1 MKGSQFF
8 PFRDCGDLDIFS
20 PELCFTGREM
30 EEGWQ
35 CPCWQT
41 EGGAC
46 APLTE
51 IRLRVFPW
59 DERGHT
65 EHAPARALFVEHALR
80 VALLDR
86 SSRTAFNTGM
96 GFEGLCQVTIS
107 LEIPRNPIKSDTRCL
122 LRLDTWSDRWSSSR
136 TSHVE
141 IIVPM
146 TWS

>member
-1 MKGSQFF
+1 
-8 PFRDCGDLDIFS
+8 
-20 PELCFTGREM
+20 M

-96 GFEGLCQVTIS
+96 GFGGLCQVTIS
-107 LEIPRNPIKSDTRCL
+107 LEIPRNPIKSTHVVFCGWTHGL
-122 LRLDTWSDRWSSSR
+122 TVGAPLERLMLKS
-136 TSHVE
+136 
-141 IIVPM
+141 
-146 TWS
+146 